1 MVAVAD
7 RVALDLGRRLRA
19 VREQQGLT
27 LRAAAER
34 SDGLLAASLLGA
46 YERGERAVSAPRLAE
61 LAELYGVPVHA
72 LLPEP
77 PIEIDLRDE
86 IPRVV
91 IDLAQLDADSPEMVA
106 VRRYVGRIRRL
117 RHDPSTRITIRHD
130 DVELLAS
137 LLDVDMDLLIEELDD
152 SSDENS

>member
-1 MVAVAD
+1 MVTVAD
-7 RVALDLGRRLRA
+7 RVALELGRRLRA

-27 LRAAAER
+27 LRAAAGR

-46 YERGERAVSAPRLAE
+46 YERGERAVSAQRLAE
-61 LAELYGVPVHA
+61 LAALYGVPVHA

-77 PIEIDLRDE
+77 PLEIDLRDE
-86 IPRVV
+86 IPRVIV
-91 IDLAQLDADSPEMVA
+91 DLAALEASELPLEA
-106 VRRYVGRIRRL
+106 VGRYVQRIRRL

-137 LLDVDMDLLIEELDD
+137 VLDVDRDRLILELQAPATV
-152 SSDENS
+152 

>member
-1 MVAVAD
+1 MVTVAD

-27 LRAAAER
+27 LRAAATR

-46 YERGERAVSAPRLAE
+46 YERGERAVSAQRLAE

-77 PIEIDLRDE
+77 RLEIDLRGE
-86 IPRVV
+86 TPRVIV
-91 IDLAQLDADSPEMVA
+91 DLAALEASDPPLEA
-106 VRRYVGRIRRL
+106 VERYVQRIRKL
-117 RHDPSTRITIRHD
+117 RQDPSNRITIRHD

-137 LLDVDMDLLIEELDD
+137 ILDVDQERLIQELHGVAAAR
-152 SSDENS
+152 

>member
-1 MVAVAD
+1 MVTVAD
-7 RVALDLGRRLRA
+7 RVALELGRRLRA

-27 LRAAAER
+27 LRAAAGR

-46 YERGERAVSAPRLAE
+46 YERGERAVSAQRLAE
-61 LAELYGVPVHA
+61 LASLYGVPVHA

-77 PIEIDLRDE
+77 PLEIDLRDE
-86 IPRVV
+86 IPRVIV
-91 IDLAQLDADSPEMVA
+91 DLGALEASELPLEA
-106 VRRYVGRIRRL
+106 VGRYVQRIRRL

-137 LLDVDMDLLIEELDD
+137 VLDVDRDRLILELQAPATV
-152 SSDENS
+152 